1 MKHKPC
7 QYFVGIR
14 KKYIG
19 NHIYQQNNLF
29 VYIQIG
35 FMAYVEE
42 KVRKY
47 AFKVL

>member
-1 MKHKPC
+1 M
-7 QYFVGIR
+7 
-14 KKYIG
+14 
-19 NHIYQQNNLF
+19 YQQNNSF

-35 FMAYVEE
+35 FIVYVEE